1 MKPSVKLVNMTG
13 ETIDPTE
20 WERGNK
26 LLAVQTAAWLAEQS
40 ETATAIS
47 TTDDGAILID
57 YTLDGR
63 LQPTI
68 RIYDG
73 KVIWPKGSDF
83 DMMMKYLG
91 Q

>member
-1 MKPSVKLVNMTG
+1 MTQIKLVNMTG
-13 ETIDPTE
+13 EKVELAD
-20 WERGNK
+20 WERGNRR
-26 LLAVQTAAWLAEQS
+26 LAVETAAWLSEQS

-47 TTDDGAILID
+47 TTNDGAILID
-57 YTLDGR
+57 YALNGV

-83 DMMMKYLG
+83 DLMMKYLG